1 MELKIKATATATEQ
15 GVFTA
20 VISSSSVDL
29 EGDVVNPQAMV
40 AAFEKWA
47 SVDRKIPLT
56 WNHSGAPEDIIGNV
70 DPSTARVVG
79 NEVHIDGWIDQGIER
94 GAEAWR
100 LAKSG
105 TLGFSYGAMVPNDSF
120 TKNEHGGMNID
131 GLDIFEA
138 TATPTPMNKQTRV
151 VSWKGI
157 PRKKALQSAIEEA
170 LESAGRA
177 AYGTPDIYVSVED
190 YDPDAGFVIFCSSG
204 PDMEE
209 TYTRVSF
216 TLAEDG
222 SAVLGSDA
230 ADVQRQV
237 TYKSRESLRKRA
249 DDTALS
255 VLSSGLTLK
264 GERADPAEAIREV
277 LATEFQT
284 LRDQISAQAAEITEL
299 RKTVDGQAD
308 ESPRTVD
315 PLRKQADAVALEVAT
330 GGRLPIGRPEP
341 TPEPP
346 DLMDLDALKQKSR
359 DLMLQVHTGLD
370 DL

>member
-1 MELKIKATATATEQ
+1 MELRIKAVATATEQ
-15 GVFTA
+15 GLFTA
-20 VISSSSVDL
+20 VVSADTVDL
-29 EGDVVNPQAMV
+29 EGDVVNPLAMV
-40 AAFEKWA
+40 KAFEKW
-47 SVDRKIPLT
+47 STVERTIPLT
-56 WNHSGAPEDIIGNV
+56 WNHSGAPEDIIGEIR
-70 DPSTARVVG
+70 PETAKAING
-79 NEVHIDGWIDQGIER
+79 EVHVDGWIDQATPR
-94 GAEAWR
+94 GAEVWR
-100 LAKSG
+100 LVKSG
-105 TLGFSYGAMVPNDSF
+105 TLGFSYGAMVPNDGY
-120 TKNEHGGMNID
+120 TKNAHGGMD
-131 GLDIFEA
+131 VSALDIFEVTA
-138 TATPTPMNKQTRV
+138 TATPMNKTTRV

-237 TYKSRESLRKRA
+237 TYKSQESLRKRA

-346 DLMDLDALKQKSR
+346 DLMDLDALKRKSR
-359 DLMLQVHTGLD
+359 DLMLQVHTGMD